1 MTKTTKSKQTTRA
14 RPKQEEKELF
24 PCKKS
29 VRKNPVNKGQSAA
42 KVTFKSK
49 SSTKA
54 DIKIDEKTKKILRN
68 LGSFHKKQ
76 MSNVA
81 NESKEYHVYDG
92 QLVNETP
99 QGKSETMKAIAEFNP
114 ANFFK
119 SDKKSKAK
127 SGKARRRDLPS
138 ETFVVDGATGSELD
152 RRGVDC
158 SIPLWSATANLVA
171 HDVLKDVHKQYL
183 MNGAKAITTNTF
195 CTNDRRLAKIGLEH
209 LAKALTFKAA
219 EIAVAARDEVNPD
232 ALVLGCVA
240 PVDHCYN
247 AKLTPSEDVLKR
259 DCR

>member
-1 MTKTTKSKQTTRA
+1 MS
-14 RPKQEEKELF
+14 
-24 PCKKS
+24 S
-29 VRKNPVNKGQSAA
+29 V
-42 KVTFKSK
+42 T
-49 SSTKA
+49 
-54 DIKIDEKTKKILRN
+54 
-68 LGSFHKKQ
+68 
-76 MSNVA
+76 

-92 QLVNETP
+92 ELINKTP

-119 SDKKSKAK
+119 SDNFFAS
-127 SGKARRRDLPS
+127 SDSIRRRDLPS
-138 ETFVVDGATGSELD
+138 GTFIVDGATGSELD

-183 MNGAKAITTNTF
+183 MNGARAVTTNTF

-209 LAKALTFKAA
+209 LAKALTYKAA
-219 EIAVAARDEVNPD
+219 ELAVEARDEVNPD

-247 AKLTPSEDVLKR
+247 AKLTPPEDVLKR